1 MRRCSMAKMRTLS
14 IIKRELREKLLSK
27 TFIFMT
33 ILLPVLMFGLI
44 GFQALL
50 VNYQGESN
58 VNLEV
63 VSEIP
68 NLNAELKTA
77 FDDQSFVKDSTYSI
91 SFSDMNRSEFDE
103 YLKNKNPQ
111 LISEQITGIVFIP
124 DEALNDKKIE
134 YYSKT
139 PKNNSLQ
146 RKVRPVIN
154 NTLVKTF
161 FMGRDI
167 TNEELTF
174 AGSNIDVT
182 EFKISEGE
190 EAEEEGVGNLILAY
204 IFAFL
209 LYISLL
215 MMGSMTMQSVIQEK
229 SNRIVE
235 VLLSSVSSRDLMAG
249 KILGASITGVL
260 QMAIWLLPVMLLIS
274 TTWFVLPA
282 KFILDISMYHLLYLL
297 INFFIGLVTF
307 IGLFA
312 TIGSIFENAQEAQSG
327 MWPVMMLIIIPFFI
341 ALSMV
346 QNPANQIAEIAS
358 VLPFAS
364 IIVMPVKMTLVDVH
378 LWQFVLSIVVNI
390 ATIVLLFPFA
400 GKIYRIGILRTGKK
414 PSWGEVVKW
423 LRFKN

>member
-1 MRRCSMAKMRTLS
+1 MAKMRTLS

-33 ILLPVLMFGLI
+33 ILLPVLMFGLL

-50 VNYQGESN
+50 INYQGEN
-58 VNLEV
+58 DVNLEV

-68 NLNAELKTA
+68 DLNDDLKVE
-77 FDDQSFVKDSTYSI
+77 FDERSFVKDSVYSI
-91 SFSDMNRSEFDE
+91 SYSYMSKTEFDE
-103 YLKNKNPQ
+103 HVKNKNAQ
-111 LISEQITGIVFIP
+111 LISEEITGIVFIP
-124 DEALNDKKIE
+124 KEALQNKKFE

-139 PKNNSLQ
+139 PKNISLL

-161 FMGRDI
+161 FKGRDI
-167 TNEELTF
+167 TDEELTF
-174 AGSNIDVT
+174 AGNSIEVT

-215 MMGSMTMQSVIQEK
+215 MMGSITMQSVIQEK

-249 KILGASITGVL
+249 KILGASITGLL

-274 TTWFVLPA
+274 TSWFVLPA

-312 TIGSIFENAQEAQSG
+312 TVGSIFENAQEAQSG
-327 MWPVMMLIIIPFFI
+327 MWPIMILIIVPFFI
-341 ALSMV
+341 ALSMI

-358 VLPFAS
+358 MLPFAS

-378 LWQFVLSIVVNI
+378 LWQFILSIVVNI
-390 ATIVLLFPFA
+390 TTIVLLFPFA